1 MSKLE
6 ELYREREQLNAR
18 IAEAELCQ
26 HLEAMLA
33 VVEQAAWK
41 ALPEEALTGRVV
53 AALEYIDGKLTRIG
67 ATRKAD
73 VLEQCEVVR
82 GVSIAEEQVVEQV
95 EEPEG
100 EENEQERRA
109 RSRSIG
115 FTVHFGDGKV
125 VSEKTAKQTWI
136 QALRY
141 MGLERVSRYEGAVV
155 GFPMVGKIKRDNSQK
170 SRGELQTLV
179 DGWWIYTCL
188 NNEQKIEHLKRIAAF
203 LRIPLEIRR
212 HDQAE

>member
-6 ELYREREQLNAR
+6 ELYLEREKLNAR

-26 HLEAMLA
+26 HLEAMLG

-41 ALPEEALTGRVV
+41 ALPEEALNGRVM
-53 AALEYIDGKLTRIG
+53 AALEYTNGKLTRIG

-73 VLEQCEVVR
+73 VMEQCEVVR
-82 GVSIAEEQVVEQV
+82 EVSAAEEHMETPV
-95 EEPEG
+95 EEPV
-100 EENEQERRA
+100 EEPDEKERGP

-115 FTVHFGDGKV
+115 FAVLFGDGMV
-125 VSEKTAKQTWI
+125 IAEKTAKQTWI

-141 MGLERVSRYEGAVV
+141 MGLERVALYQGGVV
-155 GFPMVGKIKRDNSQK
+155 GFPMVGKIKREKTPN
-170 SRGELQTLV
+170 SRGEKQTLV

-188 NNEQKIEHLKRIAAF
+188 NNEQKIEHLKRIATF
-203 LRIPLEIRR
+203 LHIPLEIHR
-212 HDQAE
+212 HNHPE